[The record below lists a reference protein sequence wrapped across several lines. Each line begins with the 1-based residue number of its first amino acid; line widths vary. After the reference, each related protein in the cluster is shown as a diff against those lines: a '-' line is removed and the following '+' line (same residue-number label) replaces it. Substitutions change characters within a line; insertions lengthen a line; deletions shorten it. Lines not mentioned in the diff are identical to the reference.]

1 MFIQFLFAQMF
12 PVSGARSV
20 LIMLPDPWALYISLV
35 YLLPALK
42 LGGGI
47 KCQYRYKEPAVTDPA
62 TAHWPMN

>member
-12 PVSGARSV
+12 PVSV
-20 LIMLPDPWALYISLV
+20 LIMLPDPWALYISLE